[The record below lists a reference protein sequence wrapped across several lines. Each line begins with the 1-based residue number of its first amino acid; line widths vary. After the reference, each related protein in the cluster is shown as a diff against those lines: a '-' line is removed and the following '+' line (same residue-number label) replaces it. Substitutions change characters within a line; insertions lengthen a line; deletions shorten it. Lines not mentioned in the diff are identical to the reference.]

1 MVITNITLRNYRSI
15 EEASLDLTNKD
26 VIGVLGA
33 YDDDDEQS
41 NGAGK
46 SSILESIL
54 FCWHKHS
61 PRASAEFI
69 GWYSDECEV
78 AVTSIKN
85 KNVYTVKRYLNIK
98 GDHKLTLIIDGKEF
112 KGGIRPT
119 QEKIWEVIGISK
131 PTLMTYVNFFTRD
144 SDKILSET
152 PAKRVE
158 ILTKDLLNASRYKKY
173 RKEVYKYKTE
183 KENEINAITKV
194 ILDLTAEK
202 DTINIDMNSINN
214 KELGASLLLCRGELK
229 NLSDKELE
237 YVKLIEQAANIK
249 TIADQITSY
258 TNQKTIAFNGV
269 DLNKKTLATLI
280 SQRTEANTMATNK
293 ITEITNLHAQ
303 LKTLLGQ
310 PNLAINSVEEYDQ
323 YNAKFKVALENM
335 IKQLAELQE
344 AKVEIA
350 SSLKMFEMKMSG
362 LARIKDTTCFVCS
375 NILEEEEKNNMIAET
390 QKSISGYTNELRN
403 LDAEYAPLYESQTTV
418 TNKQNTFSTTLS
430 TLKQTIK
437 DKDITE
443 KKIPGFDKQI
453 QPLSEIISTGE
464 ASVLDIQKQIDVL
477 TEQHKKIANINPD
490 TLEADKAATHL
501 LIEAKQKEIDAIK
514 EELNR
519 FKLLQ
524 ESIALKDKV
533 IAEKG
538 NEVIKVKEEAKVYN
552 LLYEAFGSGGIQT
565 LLIEEVMKYVEID
578 ANNILEKIN
587 PIFSIKVV
595 MEKTNKDGEEVDRTI
610 DFLIH
615 NKIFDKFVP
624 YSEFSNGERIYINF
638 SLRLALSRF
647 LTEQQSPIKFV
658 ILDELVGDLDKVNKM
673 HILKILYVLKEY
685 FDQIFFT
692 SHDELTGQ
700 LPYII
705 KVIKTRATGKAQA
718 NIHINTE
725 NSINLQKELVN

>member
-54 FCWHKHS
+54 FCWYKHS

-293 ITEITNLHAQ
+293 ITEITNLHTQ

-350 SSLKMFEMKMSG
+350 SSLKMFEMKMND
-362 LARIKDTTCFVCS
+362 LARVKDDTCFVCD
-375 NILEEEEKNNMIAET
+375 NKLEEEKKNNMIAET

-538 NEVIKVKEEAKVYN
+538 NEVIKVKEEAKVHN